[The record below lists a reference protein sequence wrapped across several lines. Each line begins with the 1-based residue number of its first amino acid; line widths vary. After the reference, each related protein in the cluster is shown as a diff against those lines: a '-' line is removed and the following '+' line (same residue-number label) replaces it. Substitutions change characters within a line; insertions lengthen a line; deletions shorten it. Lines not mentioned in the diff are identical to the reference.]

1 MRAQSIAGDEE
12 GKFADNP
19 GGLLYDRTMVGPVS
33 DLVLASP
40 SWPSPPKTPAKS
52 SPRLL
57 LRLVLFGA
65 MEAWGVG
72 GTPMLPRSRK
82 ARALLALLAMA
93 RGQPVPRASLAAL
106 LWSGRGEE
114 QRRGSLRQT
123 LHELQDVLASL
134 GPSLLLTTREALA
147 LRGDA
152 VWTDAIEAGQA
163 PSGGTSFLSD
173 LDGLD
178 PAFDHW
184 LTQQRQR
191 LLRPS
196 PVPPED
202 PAGGIGLPS
211 VSRHAALR
219 GARIGVPPI
228 HVLGAGI
235 APHISHALAQEI
247 SVALDRFRWLFV
259 ADSASLAA
267 ATQRYGSEEEAA
279 RALGVDLLLTGT
291 LASDDGKLRLSLR
304 LTDLRETG
312 STVWT
317 ERLDRD
323 AIDMPGLRDEIAS
336 AIVARLDPEILRIE
350 TDRVSSSMAT
360 TPSCYDLLLRA
371 TVAIHRIDRDSFLA
385 AGVWLREAMALE
397 PNCAAA
403 HAWYAYWHIFLVSQG
418 WASDSPAL
426 IAEAGFHASLAIA
439 LDPLD
444 AHALTI
450 AGHVRA
456 FLHHQVE
463 DAAALH
469 DRALALNPNLAMAWV
484 FSGLTQ
490 SYLGRHEEALRRLDR
505 YATLAPF
512 HPHAFY
518 FDAARAVPLLYL
530 RRHEEA
536 VQIARMATG
545 MRPGFSYPYK
555 VYLSALGH
563 LDMQEE
569 AAEARAKLLAIEP
582 DFCIEK
588 ALRRTPAQRPEDTA
602 HYIEG
607 LRRAGLT

>member
-1 MRAQSIAGDEE
+1 
-12 GKFADNP
+12 
-19 GGLLYDRTMVGPVS
+19 MVGSVS
-33 DLVLASP
+33 DLVPTGL
-40 SWPSPPKTPAKS
+40 SWPSPRTPAKS
-52 SPRLL
+52 SPRFL

-65 MEAWGVG
+65 MEAWGIG
-72 GTPMLPRSRK
+72 GAPMLPRSRK
-82 ARALLALLAMA
+82 ARALLAILAMA
-93 RGQPVPRASLAAL
+93 PGQSLPRAGLAAL

-123 LHELQDVLASL
+123 LHELQDVLAPL
-134 GPSLLLTTREALA
+134 GPSLLITTREAVA
-147 LRGDA
+147 LRSDL
-152 VWTDAIEAGQA
+152 VWTDAIEAHGVPPA
-163 PSGGTSFLSD
+163 GTTFLSD

-184 LTQQRQR
+184 LAQQRQR
-191 LLRPS
+191 LLGPHPAQAEDRAVRTEHDVSAADPS
-196 PVPPED
+196 HE
-202 PAGGIGLPS
+202 AIGGADLPS
-211 VSRHAALR
+211 ISQRATLR
-219 GARIGVPPI
+219 GARIGIPPI
-228 HVLGAGI
+228 HVLGTGI
-235 APHISHALAQEI
+235 APHLSQALAQEI
-247 SVALDRFRWLFV
+247 SVALARFRWLFV

-267 ATQRYGSEEEAA
+267 ATQRYGGEEEAA

-291 LASDDGKLRLSLR
+291 LSSDGDRLRLSLR

-323 AIDMPGLRDEIAS
+323 AVAMPSLRDEIAS

-350 TDRVSSSMAT
+350 TSRVGSGVAT

-371 TVAIHRIDRDSFLA
+371 IVAIHRIDRDSFVA

-403 HAWYAYWHIFLVSQG
+403 HAWYGYWHLFLIGQG

-426 IAEAGFHASLAIA
+426 VAEAGFHASLAVA

-444 AHALTI
+444 AHALTV

-536 VQIARMATG
+536 VQIGRMTTG

-563 LDMQEE
+563 LGMEEE
-569 AAEARAKLLAIEP
+569 AAEVRTRLLAIEP

-588 ALRRTPAQRPEDTA
+588 ALRRTPSRRAEDIA

-607 LRRAGLT
+607 LRRTGLP

>member
-1 MRAQSIAGDEE
+1 
-12 GKFADNP
+12 
-19 GGLLYDRTMVGPVS
+19 MVGPVS
-33 DLVLASP
+33 DLALASP
-40 SWPSPPKTPAKS
+40 SWPSPRTPAKS

-72 GTPMLPRSRK
+72 GTSMLPRSRK

-93 RGQPVPRASLAAL
+93 GGQPVPRADLAAL

-123 LHELQDVLASL
+123 LHELQDVLAPL
-134 GPSLLLTTREALA
+134 GPSLLVTTREALA

-152 VWTDAIEAGQA
+152 VWTDAIEAGQTQSA
-163 PSGGTSFLSD
+163 ATSFLSD

-184 LTQQRQR
+184 LAQQRQR
-191 LLRPS
+191 LRGSS
-196 PVPPED
+196 PAASDDQAAGTWPDAAVADSLPEEI
-202 PAGGIGLPS
+202 GGIGLPS
-211 VSRHAALR
+211 ASRRAALR
-219 GARIGVPPI
+219 GARIGIPPI
-228 HVLGAGI
+228 HVLGIGI
-235 APHISHALAQEI
+235 APHLSHALAQEI
-247 SVALDRFRWLFV
+247 SVALARFRWLFV

-267 ATQRYGSEEEAA
+267 ATQRYGGEEEAA

-291 LASDDGKLRLSLR
+291 LNSDGDRLRLSLR

-323 AIDMPGLRDEIAS
+323 AVAMPGLRDEIAS

-350 TDRVSSSMAT
+350 TSRVASGMAT

-371 TVAIHRIDRDSFLA
+371 IVAIHRIDHDVFTA

-403 HAWYAYWHIFLVSQG
+403 HAWYAYWHLFLIGQG
-418 WASDSPAL
+418 WATDSPAL

-444 AHALTI
+444 AHALTV

-456 FLHHQVE
+456 FLHHQVDE
-463 DAAALH
+463 AAALH

-536 VQIARMATG
+536 AQIGRMATG
-545 MRPGFSYPYK
+545 IRPGFSYPYK

-607 LRRAGLT
+607 LGRAGLT

>member
-1 MRAQSIAGDEE
+1 
-12 GKFADNP
+12 
-19 GGLLYDRTMVGPVS
+19 MVGPVS
-33 DLVLASP
+33 DLAPTGL
-40 SWPSPPKTPAKS
+40 SWPSSRTAATS
-52 SPRLL
+52 SPQPL
-57 LRLVLFGA
+57 LRLVLFGT
-65 MEAWGVG
+65 MEAWGIG
-72 GTPMLPRSRK
+72 GAPMLPRSRK
-82 ARALLALLAMA
+82 ARALLAILAMA
-93 RGQPVPRASLAAL
+93 PGQPLPRASLATL

-123 LHELQDVLASL
+123 LYELQDVLAPL
-134 GPSLLLTTREALA
+134 GPSLLVATRDTVT
-147 LRGDA
+147 LRGD
-152 VWTDAIEAGQA
+152 VIWTDAIKAGHAPQA
-163 PSGGTSFLSD
+163 GTTFLSD

-184 LTQQRQR
+184 LAQRRR
-191 LLRPS
+191 LHDPAS
-196 PVPPED
+196 AQAGHQAAEADAPTADFSPED
-202 PAGGIGLPS
+202 AGGSDL
-211 VSRHAALR
+211 SRIPRRIAIR
-219 GARIGVPPI
+219 GARIGVPPL
-228 HVLGAGI
+228 HTLGAGI
-235 APHISHALAQEI
+235 APHLSHALAQEI
-247 SVALDRFRWLFV
+247 STALARFRWLFV
-259 ADSASLAA
+259 ADGASLAA

-279 RALGVDLLLTGT
+279 RALGVDLLLTGS
-291 LASDDGKLRLSLR
+291 LSSDNNRLRLSLR

-317 ERLDRD
+317 ERLERD
-323 AIDMPGLRDEIAS
+323 AVEMPGLRDEIAS

-350 TDRVSSSMAT
+350 THRVSNAMAT

-371 TVAIHRIDRDSFLA
+371 IVAIHRIDRDSFVA

-403 HAWYAYWHIFLVSQG
+403 HAWYAYWHIFLISQG
-418 WASDSPAL
+418 WAADSPAL
-426 IAEAGFHASLAIA
+426 VAEAGFHASLAIA

-444 AHALTI
+444 AHALTV

-456 FLHHQVE
+456 FLHHEVE

-484 FSGLTQ
+484 FSGMTQ

-505 YATLAPF
+505 YAVLAPF

-518 FDAARAVPLLYL
+518 FDAARGAPLLYL
-530 RRHEEA
+530 HRHDDV
-536 VQIARMATG
+536 VQVGRMATA

-555 VYLSALGH
+555 TYLPALGH
-563 LDMQEE
+563 LGMLEE
-569 AAEARAKLLAIEP
+569 AAEVRAKLLAIEP

-588 ALRRTPAQRPEDTA
+588 ALRRTPAQRPEDIA

>member
-1 MRAQSIAGDEE
+1 
-12 GKFADNP
+12 
-19 GGLLYDRTMVGPVS
+19 MVGSVS
-33 DLVLASP
+33 DLAPTGASP
-40 SWPSPPKTPAKS
+40 PPLGTPAKS

-65 MEAWGVG
+65 MEAWGIG
-72 GTPMLPRSRK
+72 GASVLPRSRK
-82 ARALLALLAMA
+82 ARALLAILAMA
-93 RGQPVPRASLAAL
+93 PGQPLPRAGLAAL

-123 LHELQDVLASL
+123 LHELQDVLAPL
-134 GPSLLLTTREALA
+134 GPPLLITTRDTVA
-147 LRGDA
+147 LRSDV
-152 VWTDAIEAGQA
+152 VWTDAIELDRTLSPGA
-163 PSGGTSFLSD
+163 TFLND
-173 LDGLD
+173 MGGLD

-184 LTQQRQR
+184 LAEQRRR
-191 LLRPS
+191 LH
-196 PVPPED
+196 D
-202 PAGGIGLPS
+202 PGPTAILPS
-211 VSRHAALR
+211 AAIR

-228 HVLGAGI
+228 HIQGSGI
-235 APHISHALAQEI
+235 APHLSHALAQEI
-247 SVALDRFRWLFV
+247 SAALARFRWLFV
-259 ADSASLAA
+259 TDSASLAA
-267 ATQRYGSEEEAA
+267 AAQRYGTEEEAA

-291 LASDDGKLRLSLR
+291 LCSDDNRLRFSFR

-312 STVWT
+312 STVWA
-317 ERLDRD
+317 ERLERD
-323 AIDMPGLRDEIAS
+323 AADMPGLRDEIAS

-350 TDRVSSSMAT
+350 THRAGSGMAT
-360 TPSCYDLLLRA
+360 SPSCYDLLLRA
-371 TVAIHRIDRDSFLA
+371 IVAIHRIDRDSFLA
-385 AGVWLREAMALE
+385 AGIWLREAMALE

-403 HAWYAYWHIFLVSQG
+403 HAWYAYWHIFLIGQG
-418 WASDSPAL
+418 WADDSPPL
-426 IAEAGFHASLAIA
+426 IAEAGFHASLAVA

-444 AHALTI
+444 AHALTV

-456 FLHHQVE
+456 FLHHEVE

-490 SYLGRHEEALRRLDR
+490 SYLGRHEDALRRLDR
-505 YATLAPF
+505 YASLAPF

-518 FDAARAVPLLYL
+518 FDAARAVPLLYR

-536 VQIARMATG
+536 VEVGRMVTA

-555 VYLSALGH
+555 TYLAALGH
-563 LDMQEE
+563 LGMQEE
-569 AAEARAKLLAIEP
+569 AAEVRAKLRAIEP